1 VTSNRFFIDKQKLDN
16 KRAFLKGQEHH
27 HLRVVLKKKRGDNIH
42 LFDRSGTQYEAEIEE
57 ITKDHTQLLILEPS
71 VVQASSLQITMAQ
84 ALLKSRKIDF
94 LIQKATELGIAEF
107 VPITCSRSIMKIEEK
122 TGKKMS
128 RWNKIALEASK
139 QSGQTRVPSIRPPVP
154 IEHFVKQENSRLNLF
169 FCEHGGEPLR
179 DFVKMHLCS
188 HDENRPGTVTLL
200 CGPEGGWTDQEE
212 KVILESHFVAVS
224 LGRSILRAETAAI
237 SAMAVISLTW
247 N

>member
-1 VTSNRFFIDKQKLDN
+1 
-16 KRAFLKGQEHH
+16 
-27 HLRVVLKKKRGDNIH
+27 
-42 LFDRSGTQYEAEIEE
+42 
-57 ITKDHTQLLILEPS
+57 
-71 VVQASSLQITMAQ
+71 MAQ

-107 VPITCSRSIMKIEEK
+107 VPITCSRSIMKIK
-122 TGKKMS
+122 NKKGKKVS

-154 IEHFVKQENSRLNLF
+154 IEHFVKQENSQLNLF
-169 FCEHGGEPLR
+169 FCEHRGEPLR
-179 DFVKMHLCS
+179 DLVKMHLCS